1 MRSPSFLRRSLPWIV
16 LSLLCASAAVG
27 YWYYHRAEE
36 LPTGLEYG
44 NGRLEAT
51 EIDIATKLA
60 GRLDSVTVHE
70 GDDVQRG
77 QLVATLTLEELQAQL
92 RGAQAQA
99 QQARENAKAV
109 RASVVSAESQ
119 QHLAQLTHNRTAKL
133 MSKNFVSKDQLDQ
146 TQSALQVA
154 QAALNVARNQIQE
167 ADAAVAAADANVDA
181 LRSTLL
187 DARLTAPIAGRILY
201 RLAEPGEVLAA
212 GGKVLTLLDLNDV
225 TMSVYLPA
233 AEAGKITLGSSAK
246 IMLDALPDPVPAK
259 VVFVSPRAQFTPKE
273 VETRNEREKLMFRVK
288 VKVEPSWLAAHAA
301 QAKPG
306 MPGVVYLQTDANVKW
321 PAVFPVR

>member
-1 MRSPSFLRRSLPWIV
+1 MRSPSLFHRSLTWI
-16 LSLLCASAAVG
+16 LLCLLGASAAAG
-27 YWYYHRAEE
+27 YWYYHRAEA
-36 LPTGLEYG
+36 LPAGLVYG

-60 GRLDSVTVHE
+60 GRLDFVTVHE

-77 QLVATLTLEELQAQL
+77 QLVATLTADELQAQL

-109 RASVVSAESQ
+109 RASVASAESQ
-119 QHLAQLTHNRTAKL
+119 QYLAQLTHNRTAKL
-133 MSKNFVSKDQLDQ
+133 MSKNVVSKDQLDQ

-154 QAALNVARNQIQE
+154 QAALNVVRNQIKE
-167 ADAAVAAADANVDA
+167 ADAAVAAADANVEA
-181 LRSTLL
+181 LSSTLQ
-187 DARLTAPIAGRILY
+187 DSRLTAPIAGRILY

-212 GGKVLTLLDLNDV
+212 GGKVVTLLDLNDV

-233 AEAGKITLGSSAK
+233 ADAGKITLGSSAK

-273 VETRNEREKLMFRVK
+273 VETRNEREKLMFRIK

-306 MPGVVYLQTDANVKW
+306 MPGVVYLQTDTNAKW
-321 PAVFPVR
+321 PAIFPVR

>member
-1 MRSPSFLRRSLPWIV
+1 MSSPSFFRRSLPWI
-16 LSLLCASAAVG
+16 LLCLLGASAASG
-27 YWYYHRAEE
+27 YWYYHRSEK
-36 LPTGLEYG
+36 LPAGLVYG

-109 RASVVSAESQ
+109 RASVASAESQ

-133 MSKNFVSKDQLDQ
+133 INKNFVSKDQLDQ

-154 QAALNVARNQIQE
+154 QAALNVVRNQIQE
-167 ADAAVAAADANVDA
+167 ADAAIAAADANVDA
-181 LRSTLL
+181 LSSTLKET
-187 DARLTAPIAGRILY
+187 RLTAPITGRILY

-212 GGKVLTLLDLNDV
+212 GGKVVTLLDLNDV

-233 AEAGKITLGSSAK
+233 ADTGKITLGSSSK
-246 IMLDALPDPVPAK
+246 IILDALLDPVPAK

-273 VETRNEREKLMFRVK
+273 VETRNEREKLMFRIK

-306 MPGVVYLQTDANVKW
+306 MPGVVYLQTDANAKW